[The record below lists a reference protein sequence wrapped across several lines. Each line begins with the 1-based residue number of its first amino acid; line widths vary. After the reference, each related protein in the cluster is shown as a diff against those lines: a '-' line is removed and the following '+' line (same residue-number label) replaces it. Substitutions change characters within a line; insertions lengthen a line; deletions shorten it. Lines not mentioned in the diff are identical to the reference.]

1 MHSGVWNSDRQEPD
15 QSCLGAPPIQTTE
28 PQTPPKLGGTGAETV
43 PLEAGALEVIAK
55 LDCSLPEGEAA
66 TLSNEKA
73 GESSCLSMDKGV
85 GDDKLDANSSA
96 DSSSPLIQ

>member
-1 MHSGVWNSDRQEPD
+1 M
-15 QSCLGAPPIQTTE
+15 
-28 PQTPPKLGGTGAETV
+28 

-73 GESSCLSMDKGV
+73 GESSCLSMDKGA
-85 GDDKLDANSSA
+85 GDVKLDADSSA
-96 DSSSPLIQ
+96 DSSSPLIQQSIEAVEALKVLFFFNL